1 MPAQPQKCSTCVLPA
16 RPKASWDSFALKR
29 SSHRQHLPDNA
40 RNFRGRANT
49 DRSPIQMRYLARYI
63 GPRSGAPSTHTT
75 AETPRARAFNTQR
88 RITGSLCTQKVCARN
103 MRHLR
108 TLARATS
115 NLSSIKMHHTER
127 HTGREWR
134 IHPART
140 HTRTETLRMLTLT
153 PSKRP
158 PRPPFALKKCSHH
171 TTPPKMRASLGRAS
185 NLSPIKMHHFE
196 RCTAPEW
203 RANAQ
208 NRRRPCQKRAASPL
222 QSYGARTRTSHSAQL
237 VFE

>member
-1 MPAQPQKCSTCVLPA
+1 MTTLKPQQRSTHVLEHAQTHHGIPLHTKDARNSTSDSARNSRVRHPA
-16 RPKASWDSFALKR
+16 RPSKCTISSTVRAWSGTSTSTPTETLRMRASNTPAKASWNSFALKR

-40 RNFRGRANT
+40 RNFRGRAKT
-49 DRSPIQMRYLARYI
+49 DRSPIQMRYLARYM
-63 GPRSGAPSTHTT
+63 GPRSGALSTHTT

-134 IHPART
+134 IHPAHT
-140 HTRTETLRMLTLT
+140 HMHRDT
-153 PSKRP
+153 PHAYFDP
-158 PRPPFALKKCSHH
+158 IQ
-171 TTPPKMRASLGRAS
+171 TPP
-185 NLSPIKMHHFE
+185 
-196 RCTAPEW
+196 
-203 RANAQ
+203 
-208 NRRRPCQKRAASPL
+208 
-222 QSYGARTRTSHSAQL
+222 
-237 VFE
+237 